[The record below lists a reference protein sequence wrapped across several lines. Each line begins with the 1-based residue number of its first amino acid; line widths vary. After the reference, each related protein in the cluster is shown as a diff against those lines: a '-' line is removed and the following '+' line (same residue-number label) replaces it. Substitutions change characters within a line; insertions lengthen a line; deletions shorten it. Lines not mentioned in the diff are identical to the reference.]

1 MKKNILVAFLLVV
14 STIYAQGSLSISTSV
29 VDSARYEII
38 QSPLESSFTFKL
50 DKFSGH
56 IFQLVRTKLREMH
69 WEDMLVKDLHTI
81 ELDEILYPRFQIFM
95 GVMGTADT
103 YLLDTKTG
111 VVWQLQKGSDGSW
124 VWNMME

>member
-14 STIYAQGSLSISTSV
+14 SSIYAQGSVSISTSV
-29 VDSARYEII
+29 VDSARYEIV
-38 QSPLESSFTFKL
+38 QSPTVSFIFKL

-56 IFQLVRTKLREMH
+56 IFQLVWTKLREMH

-81 ELDEILYPRFQIFM
+81 ELDENLYPRFQIFM

-124 VWNMME
+124 VWDMVE

>member
-14 STIYAQGSLSISTSV
+14 SSIYAQGSVSISTSV
-29 VDSARYEII
+29 VDSARYEIV
-38 QSPLESSFTFKL
+38 QSPTVSFIFKL

-56 IFQLVRTKLREMH
+56 IFQLVWTKLREMH

-81 ELDEILYPRFQIFM
+81 ELDENLYPRFQIFM
-95 GVMGTADT
+95 GGMWTADT

-111 VVWQLQKGSDGSW
+111 IVWQLQKGSDGSW